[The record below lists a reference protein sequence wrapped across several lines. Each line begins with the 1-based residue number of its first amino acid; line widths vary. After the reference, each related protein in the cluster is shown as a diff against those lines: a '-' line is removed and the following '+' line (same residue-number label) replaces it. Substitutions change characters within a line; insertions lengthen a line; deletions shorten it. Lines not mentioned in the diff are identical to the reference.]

1 MNIPLRSSHAWSNWL
16 LAVAYVCLVFS
27 FQSAYAILSRSM
39 AQSLGL
45 SVSDIGLVGSTY
57 TWVFAAAQVAA
68 GPLLDRVGAQ
78 RSLPAACTLFVL
90 GVFLFGFAN
99 DLQGLLLSQVLLAT
113 GAAFGFIGAGFVG
126 GVWFSPDR
134 YGPMFAWVQFM
145 ASITAFLAQG
155 MAAMLTDL
163 LPWNWIVNG
172 VGMFGLGLV
181 LLLLLFLRDP
191 PHSQARGWPRQPL
204 QFLGSVTDDVL
215 TTLACRGMP
224 ALMIVGAASFGA
236 MLSIGVVWGPRLGQS
251 LGLSSAASSLSATSW
266 LGLAVGAPLFARW
279 AQRSGAAVRQLR
291 LGCVA
296 QLLLLAW
303 IVFLPAATA
312 EHFAV
317 QMFLF
322 GLASGAAMLPFT
334 LAAHCA
340 GQRYAGTSAALIN
353 GAQFIAGGILIALPS
368 QLLAAWS
375 DVLSIRQALAVLPL
389 LLLLVLPVF
398 PFLLRVQASAPA
410 RSVMELD

>member
-1 MNIPLRSSHAWSNWL
+1 MNTPRRKPLAWSHWL

-27 FQSAYAILSRSM
+27 FQSAYAILSRAM
-39 AQSLGL
+39 AQSLDL
-45 SVSDIGLVGSTY
+45 SVGDIGLIGSTY

-90 GVFLFGFAN
+90 GVFLFGFA
-99 DLQGLLLSQVLLAT
+99 DDVQGLLLSQVLLAT

-145 ASITAFLAQG
+145 ASMTAFLAQG
-155 MAAMLTDL
+155 VAAMLTGL
-163 LPWNWIVNG
+163 MPWNWIVNG
-172 VGMFGLGLV
+172 VGMLGLGLV

-191 PHSQARGWPRQPL
+191 PGSQTRGWPRHPL

-215 TTLACRGMP
+215 TTLTCRGMP
-224 ALMIVGAASFGA
+224 VLMLIGAASFGV
-236 MLSIGVVWGPRLGQS
+236 MLSIGVVWGPRLGES
-251 LGLSSAASSLSATSW
+251 LGLSSTDSSLSAASW
-266 LGLAVGAPLFARW
+266 LGLAIGAPLFARW
-279 AQRSGAAVRQLR
+279 AQRSGRPAHQLR
-291 LGCVA
+291 TGCVA
-296 QLLLLAW
+296 QLLLLGW
-303 IVFLPAATA
+303 IVCLPATSVAGFT
-312 EHFAV
+312 V

-334 LAAHCA
+334 LAAQYA

-353 GAQFIAGGILIALPS
+353 GAQFIAGGILIALPG
-368 QLLAAWS
+368 QLLSAWS
-375 DVLSIRQALAVLPL
+375 QALSVRQALLVLPL
-389 LLLLVLPVF
+389 LLLLVLPAF
-398 PFLLRVQASAPA
+398 PFLFRVQAQAHA
-410 RSVMELD
+410 RTFMESD